1 MTELEAIRRRHSV
14 RTYLDRRIEQ
24 EKLEALSA
32 MIREVNDAGKLH
44 LQLLADAGKTFNRLL
59 NRAMGLG
66 SAPSV
71 IACVG
76 QDDDSLEER
85 IGYYGEKIVLAA
97 QAMGLN
103 TCWAGTFSRGGIPA
117 EIGAGER
124 LVLVIAIGY
133 GATQGKE
140 RRSKTPEQVSSARAE
155 RPEWF
160 DLGVELALLAP
171 TAVNQQRFQITLSED
186 GSVRITDRGGV
197 MSGVDLGIVKY
208 HFEVGARAG
217 GHAVSVMGGI

>member
-1 MTELEAIRRRHSV
+1 MTELEAIRQRHSV
-14 RTYLDRRIEQ
+14 RAYLDRKIEQ
-24 EKLEALSA
+24 EKIEALSA
-32 MIREVNDAGKLH
+32 LIREANEVGNLH
-44 LQLLADAGKTFNRLL
+44 LQLLTDAGKTFNRLL

-76 QDDDSLEER
+76 PDDETLEER
-85 IGYYGEKIVLAA
+85 IGYFGEKIVLAA

-103 TCWAGTFSRGGIPA
+103 TCWAGTFSRGSLPA
-117 EIGAGER
+117 EVGAGER

-140 RRSKTPEQVSSARAE
+140 RKSKTPEQVSSAPAE

-171 TAVNQQRFQITLSED
+171 TAMNQQRFRIVLTED
-186 GSVRITDRGGV
+186 GSVRITDKGGV

-208 HFEVGARAG
+208 HFEAGARAK
-217 GHAVSVMGGI
+217 GHALSVMGGI